1 MSERGARSDLH
12 VADLLPE
19 ERDRAAQLQERADAR
34 ARREHL
40 LALHEVRAV
49 ALLVHA
55 AHVEPRACTS
65 NTETT
70 TMYSHLLDSMY
81 EYWNIERVYLYSYT
95 VGLPTYNSCT
105 RT

>member
-1 MSERGARSDLH
+1 MAGRLMRVMSERGARSDLH
-12 VADLLPE
+12 AAALLPE
-19 ERDRAAQLQERADAR
+19 ERDRAAQLEERAHAR

-65 NTETT
+65 NAGSSTLQA
-70 TMYSHLLDSMY
+70 YWSHL
-81 EYWNIERVYLYSYT
+81 N
-95 VGLPTYNSCT
+95 NSEHYHV
-105 RT
+105 